1 MKEFS
6 LAFAPLAP
14 LWLIALLVSLAAG
27 LVAAALF
34 LRRRGALLRA
44 LLFVLLAGALANPSL
59 VAEKR
64 EPLSD
69 VVAVVVDRSASQDFG
84 DRRAQTEAA
93 RAALAKALK
102 RLDNVDVRFIDAG
115 AVGACQSECQND
127 AGGEAEGEE
136 GTRLFSALNA
146 GLADVAPSRVGAVI
160 MVTDGQVHDIP
171 SSLAA
176 ANLKAP
182 LHALITGNADE
193 RDRRIELVE
202 APRFG
207 LIGKDITFV
216 VKVEETNGPGDPVTV
231 TVRRDGDVVARVL
244 ARPGEPLKIPLR
256 LVHGG
261 KSVLEFD
268 AEPFAGELTEIN
280 NKAVATVEGIRDH
293 LKILLVSGEPNP
305 GERSW
310 RNLLKSDAN
319 VELVHFTI
327 LRPPEKQD
335 ATPLREL
342 ALIPFPTAELFG
354 RRIVDFDLIVFD
366 RYSNMGLLPPAYF
379 DNIVRYVRDGGA
391 MAIVAGPDFS
401 QADGLFYTPIG
412 DVVPARPDG
421 ELIETPFRAAM
432 TEIGKRHPVTR
443 DLPGSQSAPPAWSQ
457 WFRLVKASPER
468 GASVLSGPDDAPLLV
483 LSREGKGRVAL
494 LLTDQMWLWA
504 RGFEGGGPYAAL
516 MRRAAHWLMKEP
528 ELEEE
533 ALRATAHGRD
543 LTLERQTLNDRAGP
557 VHLAAPSGKAQD
569 VTPAQ
574 VAPGLF
580 RAEVKAREFGLYRAR
595 QGDLTALVN
604 VGPEN
609 PLEYRD
615 VVSTTE
621 KLRALA
627 EASGGSVRR
636 IGAAG
641 TSDVTMPRVVAMG
654 DSPVY
659 AGADFIGVRR
669 TDSSVARGVKLT
681 PLAIGWPG
689 LLLLL
694 GALAAAWAW
703 EGRRGKAN

>member
-1 MKEFS
+1 VKEFS

-14 LWLIALLVSLAAG
+14 LWMIALFAALAAG
-27 LVAAALF
+27 LVVVAFF
-34 LRRRGALLRA
+34 LRRRGAFLRA
-44 LLFVLLAGALANPSL
+44 LAFVALLGALANPSL
-59 VAEKR
+59 VEGKR
-64 EPLSD
+64 ESLPD
-69 VVAVVVDRSASQDFG
+69 VVAVVIDRSASQDFAS
-84 DRRAQTEAA
+84 RRAQTAA
-93 RAALAKALK
+93 AQAALAKALK
-102 RLDNVDVRFIDAG
+102 GFDNLDVRFIDA
-115 AVGACQSECQND
+115 S
-127 AGGEAEGEE
+127 GEAGESEGED
-136 GTRLFSALNA
+136 GTKLFSALNA
-146 GLADVAPSRVGAVI
+146 GLADVAPARVGAVI

-182 LHALITGNADE
+182 LHALVTGNAGE

-207 LIGKDITFV
+207 LIGKDVTFTL
-216 VKVEETNGPGDPVTV
+216 KVEEANGPGDPVAV
-231 TVRRDGDVVARVL
+231 TVRRDGDVVTRVL
-244 ARPGEPLKIPLR
+244 AQPGQPVKIPLR
-256 LVHGG
+256 LTHGG
-261 KSVLEFD
+261 RSVLEFD
-268 AEPFAGELTEIN
+268 AEPLPGELTAIN
-280 NKAVATVEGIRDH
+280 NKAVATVDGIRDH

-335 ATPLREL
+335 GTPLREL

-354 RRIVDFDLIVFD
+354 RKIVDFDLIVFD

-379 DNIVRYVRDGGA
+379 DNIVAYVRDGGA
-391 MAIVAGPDFS
+391 LAIVAGPDFS

-412 DVVPARPDG
+412 NVVPARPNG
-421 ELIETPFRAAM
+421 ELVETPFRAAL
-432 TEIGKRHPVTR
+432 TETGRRHPATR
-443 DLPGSQSAPPAWSQ
+443 DLPGGTSQPPGWSQ
-457 WFRLVKASPER
+457 WFRVVKAAPER

-504 RGFEGGGPYAAL
+504 RGFQGGGPYDDL
-516 MRRAAHWLMKEP
+516 MRRTAHWLMKEP

-533 ALRATAHGRD
+533 ALRATAHGRE
-543 LTLERQTLNDRAGP
+543 LTLERQTLGDQVGP
-557 VHLAAPSGKAQD
+557 VRLVAPSGDTQE
-569 VTPAQ
+569 VTPTQ

-580 RAEVKAREFGLYRAR
+580 RAEVKAREFGLYRAS
-595 QGDLTALVN
+595 QGDLKALVN

-621 KLRALA
+621 KLRPLA
-627 EASGGSVRR
+627 EASGGSARR

-641 TSDVTMPRVVAMG
+641 TDAIAMPRVVAMG

-659 AGADFIGVRR
+659 AGADFIGLRR
-669 TDSSVARGVKLT
+669 TDASVARGVKLT
-681 PLAIGWPG
+681 PLAIGWFG
-689 LLLLL
+689 LLVLL
-694 GALAAAWAW
+694 GALVAAWAW
-703 EGRRGKAN
+703 EGRRGGAD